1 MLDLNPHALSFGQ
14 LFDKS
19 PDAVVVASADTGRIA
34 LWNPAAELL
43 FGYSVAE
50 AVGCP
55 MEMVLPV
62 DQRAQHQ
69 LGPQRHGPGARGV
82 FAGKSV
88 PVEVTA
94 QRKNGQR
101 VEVEMT
107 VSPIQIPRSQG
118 RFVVAIIRD
127 VSPRRRAEE
136 TAQLYAAIARHMPS
150 GLYVYHL
157 EDPEDDRSLR
167 VIATNPAAEA
177 ITGLPEA
184 RVIGKTLDEAFPNL
198 RAQGLPAAFAE
209 VARGGAGREWEE
221 SFERA
226 DRQVER
232 AYAFK
237 AFPLPNR
244 CVGVTFENVTPRRA
258 AEQMRMRLAEA
269 LEEQNQQLKELDRVK
284 SLLLN
289 QVSHELRTPLTSL
302 MGYAELLED
311 HVGGTLTDEQT
322 KFVKQIERSTLRLQR
337 LVDDLL
343 DFARIEAGT
352 FRLNLEDH
360 DMVAKVEEITES
372 LALQAQEAGLQVL
385 TELPKE
391 PVPLRMDPVRVGQV
405 LINLLTNA
413 IKFTPRGGRVA
424 VRVCPLGDTVRCEVA
439 DNGPGIAPEDHAKL
453 FVRFSQL
460 AAGARQGGTGLGL
473 SICKALVDAHG
484 GRIGVESHA
493 GDGATFWFEL
503 PTMPPEEA
511 AERDGADGQKETP
524 GKSPG

>member
-19 PDAVVVASADTGRIA
+19 PDAVVVASADTGCIA

-43 FGYSVAE
+43 FGYRAQE

-55 MEMVLPV
+55 MEMLLPA
-62 DQRAQHQ
+62 DQREQHQ
-69 LGPQRHGPGARGV
+69 LGPRRHGPGARGV

-101 VEVEMT
+101 IEVEMT

-136 TAQLYAAIARHMPS
+136 SAQLYAAIARHMPA

-157 EDPEDDRSLR
+157 EDPDDDRMLR
-167 VIATNPAAEA
+167 LIATNPAAETL
-177 ITGLPEA
+177 TGRSEA
-184 RVIGKTLDEAFPNL
+184 SVLGKTLDENFPRL
-198 RAQGLPAAFAE
+198 RDQGLPQAFAE
-209 VARGGAGREWEE
+209 VANGGAGREWEE
-221 SFERA
+221 SFYG
-226 DRQVER
+226 DDHLVER
-232 AYAFK
+232 AFAFK

-244 CVGVTFENVTPRRA
+244 CVGVTFENVTPRRV
-258 AEQMRMRLAEA
+258 AEQMRARLAEA

-311 HVGGTLTDEQT
+311 HVGGPLTDEQT

-360 DMVAKVEEITES
+360 DMVAKVQEITES
-372 LALQAQEAGLQVL
+372 LALQAQEAGLVVH
-385 TELPKE
+385 TELPE
-391 PVPLRMDPVRVGQV
+391 TPVTLRMDPVRVGQV
-405 LINLLTNA
+405 LINLINNA
-413 IKFTPRGGRVA
+413 IKFTPRGGHVT
-424 VRVCPLGDTVRCEVA
+424 VRVHPQGDTVRCEVA
-439 DNGPGIAPEDHAKL
+439 DTGPGIAPADQTKL

-460 AAGARQGGTGLGL
+460 AAGARHGGTGLGL

-484 GRIGVESHA
+484 GHIGVESRE
-493 GDGATFWFEL
+493 GEGATFWFEL
-503 PTMPPEEA
+503 PKEPPADA
-511 AERDGADGQKETP
+511 ASEGGAGRQQETP
-524 GKSPG
+524 GTSPG

>member
-19 PDAVVVASADTGRIA
+19 PDAVVLASADTGHIA

-43 FGYSVAE
+43 FGYRAHE

-55 MEMVLPV
+55 MEMLLPP

-69 LGPQRHGPGARGV
+69 LGPRRHGPGARGV

-101 VEVEMT
+101 IDVEMT
-107 VSPIQIPRSQG
+107 VSPIQVPRSQG

-127 VSPRRRAEE
+127 VSARRRAEE
-136 TAQLYAAIARHMPS
+136 TAQLYAAIARHMPA

-157 EDPEDDRSLR
+157 EDPDDDRSLR
-167 VIATNPAAEA
+167 MIATNPAAEA
-177 ITGLPEA
+177 ITGLPEGKLL
-184 RVIGKTLDEAFPNL
+184 GKTLDESFPRL
-198 RAQGLPAAFAE
+198 RAQGLPEAFAA
-209 VARGGAGREWEE
+209 VANGGAGREWEE
-221 SFERA
+221 SFYGG
-226 DRQVER
+226 DRMVER
-232 AYAFK
+232 AFAFK

-244 CVGVTFENVTPRRA
+244 CVGVTFENVTPRRV
-258 AEQMRMRLAEA
+258 AEQMRERLAAA

-352 FRLNLEDH
+352 FRLNLEEQDLI
-360 DMVAKVEEITES
+360 AKVEEITES
-372 LALQAQEAGLQVL
+372 LALQAHDAGLAVH
-385 TELPKE
+385 TELPE
-391 PVPLRMDPVRVGQV
+391 DPVTLRMDPVRVGQV
-405 LINLLTNA
+405 LINLINNA
-413 IKFTPRGGRVA
+413 IKFTPRGGRVT
-424 VRVCPLGDTVRCEVA
+424 VRVRPQGDTVRCEVA
-439 DNGPGIAPEDHAKL
+439 DTGPGIAPDDHAKL

-473 SICKALVDAHG
+473 SICKALVEAHG
-484 GRIGVESHA
+484 GRIGVASQP
-493 GDGATFWFEL
+493 GQGATFWFEL
-503 PTMPPEEA
+503 PKEPPA
-511 AERDGADGQKETP
+511 DDGADGQKETP
-524 GKSPG
+524 GQSPG